1 MSSEYLYKNIEFN
14 INIAKDIIPVIL
26 LKNSTLKREKI
37 IESVYLY
44 HILNGGLK
52 SEGNEKYSII
62 NALTELKEKGVVEQ
76 PNLGYYKLTETYQN
90 KIKLGEDNLIK
101 LPFDKKVSKDIEVN
115 VEDLET
121 ELKNLSFELLKTL
134 PLDDRKIL
142 YKNIIKLPFDKKVS
156 KDIEV
161 NVEDLET
168 ELKNLSFE
176 LLKTLPLD
184 DRKILYKNILEK
196 FELKA
201 YQENS
206 YENKKH
212 IIEKV
217 KLLLETL

>member
-26 LKNSTLKREKI
+26 LKNSILKREKI

-121 ELKNLSFELLKTL
+121 ELKNLSFELLKAL
-134 PLDDRKIL
+134 SLDDRK
-142 YKNIIKLPFDKKVS
+142 F
-156 KDIEV
+156 
-161 NVEDLET
+161 
-168 ELKNLSFE
+168 
-176 LLKTLPLD
+176 
-184 DRKILYKNILEK
+184 LYKNILEK

>member
-44 HILNGGLK
+44 HILNGGL
-52 SEGNEKYSII
+52 
-62 NALTELKEKGVVEQ
+62 KGVVEQ

-121 ELKNLSFELLKTL
+121 ELKNLSFELLKAL
-134 PLDDRKIL
+134 PLDDRK
-142 YKNIIKLPFDKKVS
+142 F
-156 KDIEV
+156 
-161 NVEDLET
+161 
-168 ELKNLSFE
+168 
-176 LLKTLPLD
+176 
-184 DRKILYKNILEK
+184 LYKNILEK

>member
-1 MSSEYLYKNIEFN
+1 M
-14 INIAKDIIPVIL
+14 
-26 LKNSTLKREKI
+26 
-37 IESVYLY
+37 
-44 HILNGGLK
+44 
-52 SEGNEKYSII
+52 
-62 NALTELKEKGVVEQ
+62 
-76 PNLGYYKLTETYQN
+76 
-90 KIKLGEDNLIK
+90 
-101 LPFDKKVSKDIEVN
+101 
-115 VEDLET
+115 
-121 ELKNLSFELLKTL
+121 
-134 PLDDRKIL
+134 
-142 YKNIIKLPFDKKVS
+142 IKLPFDKKVS

-201 YQENS
+201 YQKNN

-217 KLLLETL
+217 KLLLETLKKNY

>member
-142 YKNIIKLPFDKKVS
+142 YKNI
-156 KDIEV
+156 
-161 NVEDLET
+161 
-168 ELKNLSFE
+168 
-176 LLKTLPLD
+176 
-184 DRKILYKNILEK
+184 LEK

-201 YQENS
+201 YQENI